1 MSIMSLRD
9 NMQCIAVLF
18 CLLKYYL
25 VGEQH
30 SNDIP
35 NRGNNISE
43 TKKHKQEIKQT
54 DRSSYQR
61 SASIP
66 ATNYI
71 IIPVSRQNQDF

>member
-9 NMQCIAVLF
+9 NLQYIAVLF

-30 SNDIP
+30 SNDIQ
-35 NRGNNISE
+35 NRGNDISE